1 MATIRDVAQRAGVSA
16 ASVSRVL
23 KNDSTFS
30 VSQKTKERILEAAG
44 ELGYNRCFEYS
55 AIQGTRGTIGVML
68 LYGEEEEVEDSFYQ
82 VIRMNTKM
90 ELEKNGF
97 KVKEVFEPML
107 DANASR
113 IAGYQGL
120 VFVGYSTLWYQKK
133 TFRRAVLD
141 SGLPVVCADFQLKDE
156 KLEADCVVND
166 FKQAVKKALD
176 FFLKKGYDT
185 IGYMGTY
192 GLEVN
197 GKIYRDE
204 RFLYF
209 RQRMKSLEKY
219 DEKYIYLAHSNH
231 TQFGYRLGKEIIRRG
246 RLPRAVFVE
255 NDTMAIGFLKA
266 LGEEKISVPNDVAII
281 GCNDDQAASFVTPAL
296 STVKLHNDLIG
307 MMAAKTLMECL
318 WTDRERGLII
328 VVPNQLIL
336 RDSCPE

>member
-1 MATIRDVAQRAGVSA
+1 M
-16 ASVSRVL
+16 
-23 KNDSTFS
+23 
-30 VSQKTKERILEAAG
+30 
-44 ELGYNRCFEYS
+44 
-55 AIQGTRGTIGVML
+55 
-68 LYGEEEEVEDSFYQ
+68 
-82 VIRMNTKM
+82 
-90 ELEKNGF
+90 
-97 KVKEVFEPML
+97 
-107 DANASR
+107 
-113 IAGYQGL
+113 
-120 VFVGYSTLWYQKK
+120 
-133 TFRRAVLD
+133 
-141 SGLPVVCADFQLKDE
+141 
-156 KLEADCVVND
+156 VND

-318 WTDRERGLII
+318 WTDRERGLKI

>member
-1 MATIRDVAQRAGVSA
+1 M
-16 ASVSRVL
+16 
-23 KNDSTFS
+23 
-30 VSQKTKERILEAAG
+30 
-44 ELGYNRCFEYS
+44 
-55 AIQGTRGTIGVML
+55 
-68 LYGEEEEVEDSFYQ
+68 
-82 VIRMNTKM
+82 
-90 ELEKNGF
+90 
-97 KVKEVFEPML
+97 
-107 DANASR
+107 
-113 IAGYQGL
+113 
-120 VFVGYSTLWYQKK
+120 
-133 TFRRAVLD
+133 
-141 SGLPVVCADFQLKDE
+141 VCADFQLKDE

-176 FFLKKGYDT
+176 FFLKKGFDT

-197 GKIYRDE
+197 GKLHRDE

-209 RQRMKSLEKY
+209 RQIMKSLEKY
-219 DEKYIYLAHSNH
+219 DEKYIYLAQSNH
-231 TQFGYRLGKEIIRRG
+231 TQFGYRLGKEIIRKG

-266 LGEEKISVPNDVAII
+266 LEEEKIAVPGDVAII

-318 WTDRERGLII
+318 WTDRERGLKI

-336 RDSCPE
+336 RESCPE